1 MTVWSRHDILMMNR
15 AVQLARKGLYTTRPN
30 PSVGCVITQNDIIVG
45 EGFHQKAGEPHAEV
59 HALNAA
65 KEASLGGTA
74 YVTLEPCSH
83 FGRTP
88 PCAKALIEAGVK
100 RVVVAMKDPN
110 PQVAGRGLAM
120 LTAAGVQVDIGLLES
135 QAEALNPGFIK
146 RMKTNIPLVTVK
158 LAASLD
164 GKTALAN
171 GKSQWI
177 TGSEAR
183 QDVQRLR
190 AKHGALVTGVET
202 VLIDNPSLNVRY
214 DELGGLTDVYDEKDL
229 QQPLRVILDSKA
241 RLTGKERIFDIESPL
256 LLVSCTAYPDEF
268 TAKLPKHVEKVVLPD
283 IKGRVDLHALLAH
296 LGQCVNSVMVEAG
309 ATLAGAFV
317 EAGCVDEIVLYQA
330 PKLLGAKGR
339 NLLALNDYES
349 MAEIPSLK
357 VIDERKIGVDTRLV
371 IQLGHI

>member
-110 PQVAGRGLAM
+110 PQVVGRGLAM